1 MMYITTYTKTITVNN
16 QEWSTDDNARDLIIQ
31 GIVSIAP
38 DIKVTSE
45 ATPFIVEQ
53 QISKF

>member
-1 MMYITTYTKTITVNN
+1 MYITTYTKTITVNN